1 MTADRD
7 IARARTLV
15 GDLRG
20 VLVPLRAT
28 FGASVDVRRFEDDV
42 TRLAADLD
50 LLAATVP
57 GAAPPS
63 EAEIV
68 YISDEEYSPGFWADS
83 DDEGLGAP
91 GRR

>member
-1 MTADRD
+1 MTADTD

-15 GDLRG
+15 SDLRG
-20 VLVPLRAT
+20 VLVRLHAT
-28 FGASVDVRRFEDDV
+28 FGASVDVRRLEDDV
-42 TRLAADLD
+42 ARLAADLD

-57 GAAPPS
+57 GSGPPPD
-63 EAEIV
+63 EIV